1 MTPVYCYTDYPS
13 GELFVN
19 GKSQGRITKNPAER
33 LDRYRLRWN
42 DVRYEPGEVKVIVYD
57 ADGRKAGEQTI
68 KTPSQPA
75 KLQLDAWTAH
85 NPESPEPPEY
95 PDNPGKPEKPEYP
108 GSIAPAKAPLLHADG
123 SDLAFITVSLTDA
136 EGTLIPDASDQL
148 TFEVTGAG
156 RFEAACN
163 GDATSL
169 EPFTLPTM
177 RLFSGQLVVIIRS
190 GRQPGDITLKVT
202 DQQRGLSQSITVKA
216 I

>member
-1 MTPVYCYTDYPS
+1 MKQTFTLLLACLAMMTTNARAEQEKQTAKLESVTI
-13 GELFVN
+13 FTN
-19 GKSQGRITKNPAER
+19 GAQ
-33 LDRYRLRWN
+33 
-42 DVRYEPGEVKVIVYD
+42 VKRSKTVTL
-57 ADGRKAGEQTI
+57 KAGEQTI